1 MEKYARQALSEGIKN
16 PDDLRI
22 ALDSELYRVL
32 NLHYTS
38 DVGLQPGI
46 TGADEIYSNCSR
58 KAWDLKYS
66 GT

>member
-1 MEKYARQALSEGIKN
+1 MSKICRKK
-16 PDDLRI
+16 RI
-22 ALDSELYRVL
+22 IS
-32 NLHYTS
+32 YTS